1 MLVKESEANKEEL
14 VEAIRNKDR
23 MRIKE
28 IIHRMF
34 PMWEMLGI
42 AEELQEYRNLV
53 HDDSSGDQIMK
64 EWTLKI
70 TASLD
75 RLVSAA
81 ENEIYS
87 LIRQEN
93 EKEILIVED
102 NVALSQLQRDWLERC
117 GYAVTTAMDEPAA
130 KEY

>member
-1 MLVKESEANKEEL
+1 MMLVEESEANKKSL
-14 VEAIRNKDR
+14 AAATRDLDR
-23 MRIKE
+23 EQIKE

-34 PMWEMLGI
+34 PMWEILGMT
-42 AEELQEYRNLV
+42 EELQAYSSII
-53 HDDSSGDQIMK
+53 HDDKSEEQTMK

-81 ENEIYS
+81 ENEINS

-93 EKEILIVED
+93 EKENTD
-102 NVALSQLQRDWLERC
+102 S
-117 GYAVTTAMDEPAA
+117 
-130 KEY
+130 

>member
-1 MLVKESEANKEEL
+1 MQNLSGGTRFKCYPGPFSSVSY
-14 VEAIRNKDR
+14 
-23 MRIKE
+23 
-28 IIHRMF
+28 MF

-42 AEELQEYRNLV
+42 AEKLQEYRNLV
-53 HDDSSGDQIMK
+53 HDDSSGDQVMK

-81 ENEIYS
+81 ENEINS

-93 EKEILIVED
+93 EKENTD
-102 NVALSQLQRDWLERC
+102 S
-117 GYAVTTAMDEPAA
+117 
-130 KEY
+130 

>member
-1 MLVKESEANKEEL
+1 MEKMNKPESQSIDFRPLISDSGNKRKVLTMLVKESEANKEEL

-53 HDDSSGDQIMK
+53 HDD
-64 EWTLKI
+64 
-70 TASLD
+70 
-75 RLVSAA
+75 RLRRSDHERMDL
-81 ENEIYS
+81 EN
-87 LIRQEN
+87 N
-93 EKEILIVED
+93 
-102 NVALSQLQRDWLERC
+102 SQ
-117 GYAVTTAMDEPAA
+117 P
-130 KEY
+130 

>member
-1 MLVKESEANKEEL
+1 MLVKESETNKEEL
-14 VEAIRNKDR
+14 VEAIRNKNR

-53 HDDSSGDQIMK
+53 HDDSSGDQVMK
-64 EWTLKI
+64 ELTLKI

-81 ENEIYS
+81 ENEINS

-93 EKEILIVED
+93 EKENTEPCPNCKGTGL
-102 NVALSQLQRDWLERC
+102 NVAAMLSQPPWMNLRQ
-117 GYAVTTAMDEPAA
+117 

>member
-1 MLVKESEANKEEL
+1 MLVKESETNKEEL
-14 VEAIRNKDR
+14 MEAIRNKNR

-53 HDDSSGDQIMK
+53 H
-64 EWTLKI
+64 
-70 TASLD
+70 
-75 RLVSAA
+75 VSAA
-81 ENEIYS
+81 ENEINS

-93 EKEILIVED
+93 EKENTD
-102 NVALSQLQRDWLERC
+102 S
-117 GYAVTTAMDEPAA
+117 
-130 KEY
+130 

>member
-1 MLVKESEANKEEL
+1 MLVKESETNKEEL

-42 AEELQEYRNLV
+42 AEKLQEYRNLV
-53 HDDSSGDQIMK
+53 HDDSSGDQVMK

-81 ENEIYS
+81 ENEINS

-93 EKEILIVED
+93 EKENTD
-102 NVALSQLQRDWLERC
+102 S
-117 GYAVTTAMDEPAA
+117 
-130 KEY
+130 

>member
-1 MLVKESEANKEEL
+1 MKLNMKNIDEILRYFPNKIYQIFFNLFQE
-14 VEAIRNKDR
+14 NSK
-23 MRIKE
+23 
-28 IIHRMF
+28 
-34 PMWEMLGI
+34 I

-53 HDDSSGDQIMK
+53 HDDSSGDQVMK

-81 ENEIYS
+81 ENEINS

-93 EKEILIVED
+93 EKENTD
-102 NVALSQLQRDWLERC
+102 S
-117 GYAVTTAMDEPAA
+117 
-130 KEY
+130 

>member
-1 MLVKESEANKEEL
+1 
-14 VEAIRNKDR
+14 

-53 HDDSSGDQIMK
+53 HDDSSGDQVMK
-64 EWTLKI
+64 ELTLKI

-81 ENEIYS
+81 ENEINS

-93 EKEILIVED
+93 EKENTDPNCKGTGL
-102 NVALSQLQRDWLERC
+102 NVAAMLSQPPWMNLRQ
-117 GYAVTTAMDEPAA
+117 

>member
-1 MLVKESEANKEEL
+1 MLVKESETNKEEL
-14 VEAIRNKDR
+14 MEAIRNKNR

-34 PMWEMLGI
+34 PMWE
-42 AEELQEYRNLV
+42 
-53 HDDSSGDQIMK
+53 
-64 EWTLKI
+64 TLKI

-81 ENEIYS
+81 ENEINS

-93 EKEILIVED
+93 EKENTD
-102 NVALSQLQRDWLERC
+102 S
-117 GYAVTTAMDEPAA
+117 
-130 KEY
+130 

>member
-1 MLVKESEANKEEL
+1 MLVKESETNKEEL
-14 VEAIRNKDR
+14 VEAIRNKNR

-53 HDDSSGDQIMK
+53 YNDSSGDQVMK
-64 EWTLKI
+64 ELTLKI

-81 ENEIYS
+81 ENEINS

-93 EKEILIVED
+93 EKENTD
-102 NVALSQLQRDWLERC
+102 S
-117 GYAVTTAMDEPAA
+117 
-130 KEY
+130 